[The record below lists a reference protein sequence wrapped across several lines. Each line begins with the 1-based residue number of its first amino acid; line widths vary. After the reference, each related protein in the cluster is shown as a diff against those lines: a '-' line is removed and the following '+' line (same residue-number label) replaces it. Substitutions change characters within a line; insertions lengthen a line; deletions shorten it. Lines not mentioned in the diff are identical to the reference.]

1 MKIIGHRGAR
11 GLAAEN
17 TIESIKAALGAAV
30 DGVELDA
37 RVTYDGVIVLSHDP
51 YINDTAQ
58 HHWVLKQHSYTFL
71 KQRIPSLTTLDEAL
85 GAIPEDVEIRLEIK
99 PAEPT
104 APFLAFFSDKNSK
117 NITVVS
123 FDMNILLTLHAAMPN
138 LPLAIN
144 ERWLSIRA
152 QYYARRLHTST
163 LQMNQRWLW
172 RGFLKVMKRAGYA
185 ITPYTINSL
194 SQAKRWEKYIDAIIT
209 DYPDQFRTT

>member
-17 TIESIKAALGAAV
+17 TIESIKAALGAGV
-30 DGVELDA
+30 DGIELDA
-37 RVTYDGVIVLSHDP
+37 RVTHDGVIVLSHDP

-71 KQRIPSLTTLDEAL
+71 KQRIPGLTTLDEAL
-85 GAIPEDVEIRLEIK
+85 EVIPKNIEIRLEIK
-99 PAEPT
+99 PVESIEP
-104 APFLAFFSDKNSK
+104 FIDFFTEIQDR

-123 FDMNILLTLHAAMPN
+123 FDMKLLLTLYATMPN
-138 LPLAIN
+138 LQLGIN
-144 ERWLSIRA
+144 ERWSSTRA

-209 DYPDQFRTT
+209 DYPDRFHTT